1 MNEAQAETPKPAPG
15 RPANGGNGDQPIDDV
30 PMYRRKRVLLPL
42 SILFLAAIGGGWY
55 WYVQNFLSV
64 ATDDA
69 LVDANR
75 VTISAKLLGR
85 IVALKADEGDTV
97 QQGDT
102 LVRLDDVDLR
112 AQLARAEASI
122 RSLTRSAEIASINL
136 AKAQDDFDRID
147 KQFKGQI
154 VSQEQYNH
162 AESARRL
169 AGAQSDMA
177 AAQIAMAQ
185 ADLTIVKTQ
194 LGNTVIVAPFGGVIA
209 KRWALAGDVVSPGQA
224 IFSMFDHRHVW
235 VTANYEETKLRSIRP
250 GLPVQITVDAF
261 PGTIIRGKVLS
272 IGQSTVS
279 QFSLIPAGNA
289 SGNFTKVTQ
298 RVPVKIAL
306 DAPARGFSLL
316 PGLSVSTRIFP
327 R

>member
-1 MNEAQAETPKPAPG
+1 MNTAKPETPKPLFQQP
-15 RPANGGNGDQPIDDV
+15 PYGGNGDQSIDDV
-30 PMYRRKRVLLPL
+30 PMFRRKRVVLPL
-42 SILFLAAIGGGWY
+42 GVLFLAVIGGGWY
-55 WYVQNFLSV
+55 WYVEHFLSV

-69 LVDANR
+69 YIDANR

-122 RSLTRSAEIASINL
+122 RYLTRSAEIASVNL

-169 AGAQSDMA
+169 AEAQSDMA
-177 AAQIAMAQ
+177 ASQIATAQ
-185 ADLTIVKTQ
+185 ADRAIVKAQ
-194 LGNTVIVAPFGGVIA
+194 LANTVIVAPFGGVIA
-209 KRWALAGDVVSPGQA
+209 RRWTLAGDVVSPGQA
-224 IFSMFDHRHVW
+224 IFSMFDHRHIW
-235 VTANYEETKLRSIRP
+235 VTANFEETKLRSIRP
-250 GLPVQITVDAF
+250 GLPAQITVDAF
-261 PGTIIRGKVLS
+261 PGTVLHGKVLS
-272 IGQSTVS
+272 IGQSTAS
-279 QFSLIPAGNA
+279 QFSLIPAGNV
-289 SGNFTKVTQ
+289 SGNFTKITQ
-298 RVPVKIAL
+298 RVPVKISVH
-306 DAPARGFSLL
+306 APAHGISLL
-316 PGLSVSTRIFP
+316 PGLSVYARIFP